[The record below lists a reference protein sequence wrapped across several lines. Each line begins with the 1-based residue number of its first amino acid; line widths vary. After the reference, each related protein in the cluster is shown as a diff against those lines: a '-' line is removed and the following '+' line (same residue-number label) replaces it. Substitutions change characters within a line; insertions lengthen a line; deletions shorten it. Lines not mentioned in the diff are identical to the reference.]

1 MESTWTFN
9 VGPVT
14 FDGVILYMTAL
25 TVLIV
30 FGLIYWAS
38 RNMQLKPTGKQNV
51 LEWVV
56 DFINGIGREN
66 LGAKESPKYALMS
79 FTLFSFLLISNIIG
93 LVTKIT
99 APGDISLW
107 RSPTANS
114 TVDLTLAVLVIVLAN
129 TLGVKQF
136 GFKGYLKNAFWKEP
150 KAMLPMTIME
160 EFTNALSMGLRLYGN
175 IFAGEVLLGII
186 AGMIDS
192 GWFILPV
199 TWILAMAWIAF
210 SIFISSLQAYVFVL
224 LTNLYIS
231 HKILAEH

>member
-66 LGAKESPKYALMS
+66 LGA
-79 FTLFSFLLISNIIG
+79 
-93 LVTKIT
+93 
-99 APGDISLW
+99 
-107 RSPTANS
+107 
-114 TVDLTLAVLVIVLAN
+114 
-129 TLGVKQF
+129 
-136 GFKGYLKNAFWKEP
+136 
-150 KAMLPMTIME
+150 
-160 EFTNALSMGLRLYGN
+160 
-175 IFAGEVLLGII
+175 
-186 AGMIDS
+186 
-192 GWFILPV
+192 
-199 TWILAMAWIAF
+199 
-210 SIFISSLQAYVFVL
+210 
-224 LTNLYIS
+224 
-231 HKILAEH
+231 